1 MLEPP
6 HGEFVLMNF
15 HIGSLRHEG
24 QIPFRV
30 TPMLSAVSEYKQE
43 LRLQIRAE
51 FAEKYHGANVKVTF
65 NVPKSSTGAT

>member
-1 MLEPP
+1 MRRR
-6 HGEFVLMNF
+6 GAC
-15 HIGSLRHEG
+15 GAACARRHEG

-51 FAEKYHGANVKVTF
+51 FADKYHGANVKVSALIS
-65 NVPKSSTGAT
+65 P